1 MYKLVNTK
9 TGRELLKDVG
19 ESWNL
24 SDQTIQQATRFVLKL
39 YGSGMDTLN
48 VERYVRPDHNLL
60 IVFVSCVV
68 CFEPI
73 KMSQLQLHSKHVFFI
88 FFPFSIAINCS

>member
-1 MYKLVNTK
+1 MYKLVDTK

-24 SDQTIQQATRFVLKL
+24 SDQTIQQATRFVLQL

-48 VERYVRPDHNLL
+48 VERYV
-60 IVFVSCVV
+60 
-68 CFEPI
+68 
-73 KMSQLQLHSKHVFFI
+73 
-88 FFPFSIAINCS
+88 

>member
-9 TGRELLKDVG
+9 TGRELLKDVE

-24 SDQTIQQATRFVLKL
+24 SDQTIQQATRLVLEL

-48 VERYVRPDHNLL
+48 VERYV
-60 IVFVSCVV
+60 
-68 CFEPI
+68 
-73 KMSQLQLHSKHVFFI
+73 
-88 FFPFSIAINCS
+88 